1 MKTIVDINIK
11 LTEDT
16 GENVYTK
23 KELDAIKGLYWLVFD
38 TFVKKTFNEF
48 ECDVDVAVKVEEDNT
63 KLINEPVSPVEKPT
77 RRNIYDL

>member
-11 LTEDT
+11 ITEDT

-23 KELDAIKGLYWLVFD
+23 QELDAIKGLYWLVFD
-38 TFVKKTFNEF
+38 ALVKKTFNEF
-48 ECDVDVAVKVEEDNT
+48 ECDVDVAVILEDDNT
-63 KLINEPVSPVEKPT
+63 KLINESALPVEKPT